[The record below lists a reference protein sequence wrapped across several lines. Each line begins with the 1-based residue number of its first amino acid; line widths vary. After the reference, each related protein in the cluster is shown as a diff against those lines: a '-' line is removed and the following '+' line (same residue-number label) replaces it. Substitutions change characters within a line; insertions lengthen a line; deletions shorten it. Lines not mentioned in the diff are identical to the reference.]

1 MCGTVAGCDGG
12 GRIIFHSAAYEKE
25 HLQVSSSK
33 PEMLL
38 FNFLC
43 LCSVFFFVF
52 WISFA
57 SKIRNNDQ
65 GVKTQISFNIF
76 CRFDIVI
83 QHSLQCQNC
92 QNKNKI
98 SKQ

>member
-1 MCGTVAGCDGG
+1 MCGTAAGCDGG
-12 GRIIFHSAAYEKE
+12 GRIIFHSAAYEKGASPGFKFE
-25 HLQVSSSK
+25 TGDA
-33 PEMLL
+33 P

-43 LCSVFFFVF
+43 LCSVFSSSSGFL
-52 WISFA
+52 FA
-57 SKIRNNDQ
+57 SKIQNNDQ